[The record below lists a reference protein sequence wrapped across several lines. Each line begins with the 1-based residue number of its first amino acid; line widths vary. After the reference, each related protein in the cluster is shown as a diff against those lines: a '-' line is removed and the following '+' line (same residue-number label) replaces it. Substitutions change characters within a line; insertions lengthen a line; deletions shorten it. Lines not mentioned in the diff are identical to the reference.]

1 MTLPGLLF
9 SGRKATFVAV
19 VVLSV
24 LSALLSV
31 AVLAFISQR
40 LLAGGAELGMVL
52 MQFALLLLALLA
64 TATGAQVTLH
74 RLGHRMVY
82 GLRRD
87 LVRRVLATDIEQLEK
102 VGGPPLLA
110 ALSTDTRNL
119 TIAFVHLPELVY
131 GAALSVA
138 ALSWLAWLSPALFAV
153 TVVWLVATAGMG
165 IWLVGRINFHV
176 GKVREGDDHLYQ
188 DYQAMIDGRKE
199 LALNRARAA
208 RFYQEEFDDHAR
220 AYRDHVTRADI
231 FNGVAGNMAN
241 VLMLAL
247 IGVLF
252 YLASGLGWASAN
264 TASVFALTILLLRTP
279 LIGAVAALPTLLAAR
294 VSLKKLA
301 GLQLAEGNTD
311 FAPKGESLAGFK
323 QLSLKGACYRY
334 PDQDGV
340 AGFEVGPLDLTV
352 KRGELIFVQGGNG
365 SGKSTFARLLTGLY
379 RPLQGTCGYPRIPP
393 VFAGK
398 MGDNMVHSSRYKHEY
413 ERFARHEAPRIA
425 VIGAGQSAAEIYLDL
440 MNQYPHGNM
449 DLISRSRALHPSDDS
464 AFVNEIFDPAFT
476 DTIYGRPEAER
487 RDFLQRFSQTNY
499 AVVDMA
505 EIEQIYERLY
515 LQKITG
521 KVQHRYLSNRDIV
534 AVVNDGKTVQMT
546 LRDKDTGVEQVE
558 EYDGVVLATGYNRDG
573 HERLLAPMADWL
585 SPQGIERCYRLPMA
599 EGCHANVFLQGCCE
613 ETPWAQRY
621 PVVGAGG
628 TFPGSG
634 GCPAAT

>member
-301 GLQLAEGNTD
+301 GLQLAEVNTD

-379 RPLQGTCGYPRIPP
+379 RPLQGALSVDGQPITEDNRVAYRQLFSSVFTDFYLFNRLLQGDGTEVRVDEVDDWLKTLGMQHKVRQADGRLSDIRFSQGQRKRLALLMAVMEQRDCLLLDEWAADQDPQFRQFFYHALLPRLQAQGKTIIAITHDDHY
-393 VFAGK
+393 FDRADRLLKMDAGQLIEL
-398 MGDNMVHSSRYKHEY
+398 D
-413 ERFARHEAPRIA
+413 
-425 VIGAGQSAAEIYLDL
+425 GQSAR
-440 MNQYPHGNM
+440 H
-449 DLISRSRALHPSDDS
+449 SVHAL
-464 AFVNEIFDPAFT
+464 
-476 DTIYGRPEAER
+476 REA
-487 RDFLQRFSQTNY
+487 
-499 AVVDMA
+499 
-505 EIEQIYERLY
+505 
-515 LQKITG
+515 
-521 KVQHRYLSNRDIV
+521 
-534 AVVNDGKTVQMT
+534 
-546 LRDKDTGVEQVE
+546 
-558 EYDGVVLATGYNRDG
+558 
-573 HERLLAPMADWL
+573 
-585 SPQGIERCYRLPMA
+585 
-599 EGCHANVFLQGCCE
+599 
-613 ETPWAQRY
+613 
-621 PVVGAGG
+621 GA
-628 TFPGSG
+628 
-634 GCPAAT
+634 

>member
-52 MQFALLLLALLA
+52 VQFALLLLALLA

-220 AYRDHVTRADI
+220 AYCDHVTRADI

-379 RPLQGTCGYPRIPP
+379 RPLQGALSVDGQPITEDNRVAYRQLFSSVFTDFYLFNRLLQGDGAEVRVDEVDDWLKTLGMQHKVRQADGRLSDIRFSQGQRKRLALLMAVMEQRDCLLLDEWAADQDPQFRQFFYHALLPRLQAQGKTIIAITHDDHY
-393 VFAGK
+393 FDRADRLLKMDAGQLIEL
-398 MGDNMVHSSRYKHEY
+398 D
-413 ERFARHEAPRIA
+413 
-425 VIGAGQSAAEIYLDL
+425 GQSAR
-440 MNQYPHGNM
+440 H
-449 DLISRSRALHPSDDS
+449 SVHAL
-464 AFVNEIFDPAFT
+464 
-476 DTIYGRPEAER
+476 REA
-487 RDFLQRFSQTNY
+487 
-499 AVVDMA
+499 
-505 EIEQIYERLY
+505 
-515 LQKITG
+515 
-521 KVQHRYLSNRDIV
+521 
-534 AVVNDGKTVQMT
+534 
-546 LRDKDTGVEQVE
+546 
-558 EYDGVVLATGYNRDG
+558 
-573 HERLLAPMADWL
+573 
-585 SPQGIERCYRLPMA
+585 
-599 EGCHANVFLQGCCE
+599 
-613 ETPWAQRY
+613 
-621 PVVGAGG
+621 GA
-628 TFPGSG
+628 
-634 GCPAAT
+634 

>member
-153 TVVWLVATAGMG
+153 TVVWLVATAGIG

-220 AYRDHVTRADI
+220 AYCDHVTRADI

-252 YLASGLGWASAN
+252 YLSSGLGWASAN

-311 FAPKGESLAGFK
+311 FALKGESLAGFK

-379 RPLQGTCGYPRIPP
+379 RPLQGALSVDGQPITEDNRVAYRQLFSSVFTDFYLFNRLLQGDGAEVRVDEVDDWLKTLGMQHKVRQADGRLSDIRFSQGQRKRLALLMAVMEQRDCLLLDEWAADQDPQFRQFFYHALLPRLQAQGKTIIAITHDDHY
-393 VFAGK
+393 FDRADRLLKMDAGQLIEL
-398 MGDNMVHSSRYKHEY
+398 D
-413 ERFARHEAPRIA
+413 
-425 VIGAGQSAAEIYLDL
+425 GQSAR
-440 MNQYPHGNM
+440 H
-449 DLISRSRALHPSDDS
+449 SVHAL
-464 AFVNEIFDPAFT
+464 
-476 DTIYGRPEAER
+476 REA
-487 RDFLQRFSQTNY
+487 
-499 AVVDMA
+499 
-505 EIEQIYERLY
+505 
-515 LQKITG
+515 
-521 KVQHRYLSNRDIV
+521 
-534 AVVNDGKTVQMT
+534 
-546 LRDKDTGVEQVE
+546 
-558 EYDGVVLATGYNRDG
+558 
-573 HERLLAPMADWL
+573 
-585 SPQGIERCYRLPMA
+585 
-599 EGCHANVFLQGCCE
+599 
-613 ETPWAQRY
+613 
-621 PVVGAGG
+621 GA
-628 TFPGSG
+628 
-634 GCPAAT
+634 

>member
-24 LSALLSV
+24 FSALLSV

-311 FAPKGESLAGFK
+311 FALKGESLAGFK

-379 RPLQGTCGYPRIPP
+379 RPLQGALSVDGQPITEDNRVAYRQLFSSVFTDFYLFNRLLQGDGAEVRVDEVDDWLKTLGMQHKVRQADGRLSDIRFSQGQRKRLALLMAVMEQRDCLLLDEWAADQDPQFRQFFYHALLPRLQAQGKTIIAITHDDHY
-393 VFAGK
+393 FDRADRLLKMDAGQLIEL
-398 MGDNMVHSSRYKHEY
+398 D
-413 ERFARHEAPRIA
+413 
-425 VIGAGQSAAEIYLDL
+425 GQSAR
-440 MNQYPHGNM
+440 H
-449 DLISRSRALHPSDDS
+449 SVHAL
-464 AFVNEIFDPAFT
+464 
-476 DTIYGRPEAER
+476 REA
-487 RDFLQRFSQTNY
+487 
-499 AVVDMA
+499 
-505 EIEQIYERLY
+505 
-515 LQKITG
+515 
-521 KVQHRYLSNRDIV
+521 
-534 AVVNDGKTVQMT
+534 
-546 LRDKDTGVEQVE
+546 
-558 EYDGVVLATGYNRDG
+558 
-573 HERLLAPMADWL
+573 
-585 SPQGIERCYRLPMA
+585 
-599 EGCHANVFLQGCCE
+599 
-613 ETPWAQRY
+613 
-621 PVVGAGG
+621 GA
-628 TFPGSG
+628 
-634 GCPAAT
+634 

>member
-24 LSALLSV
+24 FSALLSV

-252 YLASGLGWASAN
+252 YLSSGLGWASAN
-264 TASVFALTILLLRTP
+264 TTSVFALTILLLRTP

-379 RPLQGTCGYPRIPP
+379 RPLQGTLSVDGQPISEDNRVAYRQLFSSVFTDFYLFNRLLQGDGAEVRVDEVDDWLKTLGMQHKVRQADGRLSDIRFSQGQRKRLALLMAVMEQRDCLLLDEWAADQDPQFRQFFYHALLPRLQAQGKTIIAITHDDHY
-393 VFAGK
+393 FDRADRLLKMDAGQLIEL
-398 MGDNMVHSSRYKHEY
+398 D
-413 ERFARHEAPRIA
+413 
-425 VIGAGQSAAEIYLDL
+425 GQSAR
-440 MNQYPHGNM
+440 H
-449 DLISRSRALHPSDDS
+449 SVHAL
-464 AFVNEIFDPAFT
+464 
-476 DTIYGRPEAER
+476 REA
-487 RDFLQRFSQTNY
+487 
-499 AVVDMA
+499 
-505 EIEQIYERLY
+505 
-515 LQKITG
+515 
-521 KVQHRYLSNRDIV
+521 
-534 AVVNDGKTVQMT
+534 
-546 LRDKDTGVEQVE
+546 
-558 EYDGVVLATGYNRDG
+558 
-573 HERLLAPMADWL
+573 
-585 SPQGIERCYRLPMA
+585 
-599 EGCHANVFLQGCCE
+599 
-613 ETPWAQRY
+613 
-621 PVVGAGG
+621 GA
-628 TFPGSG
+628 
-634 GCPAAT
+634 

>member
-153 TVVWLVATAGMG
+153 TVVWLVATAGIG

-220 AYRDHVTRADI
+220 AYCDHVTRADI

-379 RPLQGTCGYPRIPP
+379 RPLQGTLSVDGQPITEDNRVAYRQLFSSVFTDFYLFNRLLQGDGAEVRVDEVDDWLKTLGMQHKVRQADGRLSDIRFSQGQRKRLALLMAVMEQRDCLLLDEWAADQDPQFRQFFYHALLPRLQAQGKTIIAITHDDHY
-393 VFAGK
+393 FDRADRLLKMDAGQLIEL
-398 MGDNMVHSSRYKHEY
+398 D
-413 ERFARHEAPRIA
+413 
-425 VIGAGQSAAEIYLDL
+425 GQSAR
-440 MNQYPHGNM
+440 H
-449 DLISRSRALHPSDDS
+449 SVHAL
-464 AFVNEIFDPAFT
+464 
-476 DTIYGRPEAER
+476 REA
-487 RDFLQRFSQTNY
+487 
-499 AVVDMA
+499 
-505 EIEQIYERLY
+505 
-515 LQKITG
+515 
-521 KVQHRYLSNRDIV
+521 
-534 AVVNDGKTVQMT
+534 
-546 LRDKDTGVEQVE
+546 
-558 EYDGVVLATGYNRDG
+558 
-573 HERLLAPMADWL
+573 
-585 SPQGIERCYRLPMA
+585 
-599 EGCHANVFLQGCCE
+599 
-613 ETPWAQRY
+613 
-621 PVVGAGG
+621 GA
-628 TFPGSG
+628 
-634 GCPAAT
+634 

>member
-52 MQFALLLLALLA
+52 VQFALLLLALLA

-220 AYRDHVTRADI
+220 AYCDHVTRADI

-252 YLASGLGWASAN
+252 YLSSGLGWASAN

-379 RPLQGTCGYPRIPP
+379 RPLQGTLSVDGQPITEDNRVAYRQLFSSVFTDFYLFNRLLQGDGAEVRVDEVDDWLKTLGMQHKVRQADGRLSDIRFSQGQRKRLALLMAVMEQRDCLLLDEWAADQDPQFRQFFYHALLPRLQAQGKTIIAITHDDHY
-393 VFAGK
+393 FDRADRLLKMDAGQLIEL
-398 MGDNMVHSSRYKHEY
+398 D
-413 ERFARHEAPRIA
+413 
-425 VIGAGQSAAEIYLDL
+425 GQSAR
-440 MNQYPHGNM
+440 H
-449 DLISRSRALHPSDDS
+449 SVHAL
-464 AFVNEIFDPAFT
+464 
-476 DTIYGRPEAER
+476 REA
-487 RDFLQRFSQTNY
+487 
-499 AVVDMA
+499 
-505 EIEQIYERLY
+505 
-515 LQKITG
+515 
-521 KVQHRYLSNRDIV
+521 
-534 AVVNDGKTVQMT
+534 
-546 LRDKDTGVEQVE
+546 
-558 EYDGVVLATGYNRDG
+558 
-573 HERLLAPMADWL
+573 
-585 SPQGIERCYRLPMA
+585 
-599 EGCHANVFLQGCCE
+599 
-613 ETPWAQRY
+613 
-621 PVVGAGG
+621 GA
-628 TFPGSG
+628 
-634 GCPAAT
+634 

>member
-52 MQFALLLLALLA
+52 VQFALLLLALLA

-252 YLASGLGWASAN
+252 YLSSGLGWASAN

-334 PDQDGV
+334 PNQDGV

-379 RPLQGTCGYPRIPP
+379 RPLQGTLSVDGQPITEDNRVAYRQLFSSVFTDFYLFNRLLQGDGAEVRVDEVDDWLKTLGMQHKVRQADGRLSDIRFSQGQRKRLALLMAVMEQRDCLLLDEWAADQDPQFRQFFYHALLPRLQAQGKTIIAITHDDHY
-393 VFAGK
+393 FDRADRLLKMDAGQLIEL
-398 MGDNMVHSSRYKHEY
+398 D
-413 ERFARHEAPRIA
+413 
-425 VIGAGQSAAEIYLDL
+425 GQSAR
-440 MNQYPHGNM
+440 H
-449 DLISRSRALHPSDDS
+449 SVHAL
-464 AFVNEIFDPAFT
+464 
-476 DTIYGRPEAER
+476 REA
-487 RDFLQRFSQTNY
+487 
-499 AVVDMA
+499 
-505 EIEQIYERLY
+505 
-515 LQKITG
+515 
-521 KVQHRYLSNRDIV
+521 
-534 AVVNDGKTVQMT
+534 
-546 LRDKDTGVEQVE
+546 
-558 EYDGVVLATGYNRDG
+558 
-573 HERLLAPMADWL
+573 
-585 SPQGIERCYRLPMA
+585 
-599 EGCHANVFLQGCCE
+599 
-613 ETPWAQRY
+613 
-621 PVVGAGG
+621 GA
-628 TFPGSG
+628 
-634 GCPAAT
+634 

>member
-1 MTLPGLLF
+1 MTLPDLLF

-52 MQFALLLLALLA
+52 MQFTLLLLALLA

-252 YLASGLGWASAN
+252 YLSSGLGWASAN

-379 RPLQGTCGYPRIPP
+379 RPLQGALSVDGQPITEDNRVAYRQLFSSVFTDFYLFNRLLQGDGAEVRVDEVDDWLKTLGMQHKVRQADGRLSDIRFSQGQRKRLALLMAVMEQRDCLLLDEWAADQDPQFRQFFYHALLPRLQAQGKTIIAITHDDHY
-393 VFAGK
+393 FDRADRLLKMDAGQLIEL
-398 MGDNMVHSSRYKHEY
+398 D
-413 ERFARHEAPRIA
+413 
-425 VIGAGQSAAEIYLDL
+425 GQSAR
-440 MNQYPHGNM
+440 H
-449 DLISRSRALHPSDDS
+449 SVHAL
-464 AFVNEIFDPAFT
+464 
-476 DTIYGRPEAER
+476 REA
-487 RDFLQRFSQTNY
+487 
-499 AVVDMA
+499 
-505 EIEQIYERLY
+505 
-515 LQKITG
+515 
-521 KVQHRYLSNRDIV
+521 
-534 AVVNDGKTVQMT
+534 
-546 LRDKDTGVEQVE
+546 
-558 EYDGVVLATGYNRDG
+558 
-573 HERLLAPMADWL
+573 
-585 SPQGIERCYRLPMA
+585 
-599 EGCHANVFLQGCCE
+599 
-613 ETPWAQRY
+613 
-621 PVVGAGG
+621 GA
-628 TFPGSG
+628 
-634 GCPAAT
+634 

>member
-153 TVVWLVATAGMG
+153 TVVWLVATAGIG

-379 RPLQGTCGYPRIPP
+379 RPLQGTLSVDGQPITEDNRVAYRQLFSSVFTDFYLFNRLLQGDGAEVRVDEVDDWLKTLGMQHKVRQADGRLSDIRFSQGQRKRLALLMAVMEQRDCLLLDEWAADQDPQFRQFFYHALLPRLQAQGKTIIAITHDDHY
-393 VFAGK
+393 FDRADRLLKMDAGQLIEL
-398 MGDNMVHSSRYKHEY
+398 D
-413 ERFARHEAPRIA
+413 
-425 VIGAGQSAAEIYLDL
+425 GQSAR
-440 MNQYPHGNM
+440 H
-449 DLISRSRALHPSDDS
+449 SVHAL
-464 AFVNEIFDPAFT
+464 
-476 DTIYGRPEAER
+476 REA
-487 RDFLQRFSQTNY
+487 
-499 AVVDMA
+499 
-505 EIEQIYERLY
+505 
-515 LQKITG
+515 
-521 KVQHRYLSNRDIV
+521 
-534 AVVNDGKTVQMT
+534 
-546 LRDKDTGVEQVE
+546 
-558 EYDGVVLATGYNRDG
+558 
-573 HERLLAPMADWL
+573 
-585 SPQGIERCYRLPMA
+585 
-599 EGCHANVFLQGCCE
+599 
-613 ETPWAQRY
+613 
-621 PVVGAGG
+621 GA
-628 TFPGSG
+628 
-634 GCPAAT
+634 

>member
-52 MQFALLLLALLA
+52 VQFALLLLALLA

-379 RPLQGTCGYPRIPP
+379 RPLQGALSVDGQPITEDNRVAYRQLFSSVFTDFYLFNRLLQGDGAEVRVDEVDDWLKTLGMQHKVRQADGRLSDIRFSQGQRKRLALLMAVMEQRDCLLLDEWAADQDPQFRQFFYHALLPRLQAQGKTIIAITHDDHY
-393 VFAGK
+393 FDRADRLLKMDAGQLIEL
-398 MGDNMVHSSRYKHEY
+398 D
-413 ERFARHEAPRIA
+413 
-425 VIGAGQSAAEIYLDL
+425 GQSAR
-440 MNQYPHGNM
+440 H
-449 DLISRSRALHPSDDS
+449 SVHAL
-464 AFVNEIFDPAFT
+464 
-476 DTIYGRPEAER
+476 REA
-487 RDFLQRFSQTNY
+487 
-499 AVVDMA
+499 
-505 EIEQIYERLY
+505 
-515 LQKITG
+515 
-521 KVQHRYLSNRDIV
+521 
-534 AVVNDGKTVQMT
+534 
-546 LRDKDTGVEQVE
+546 
-558 EYDGVVLATGYNRDG
+558 
-573 HERLLAPMADWL
+573 
-585 SPQGIERCYRLPMA
+585 
-599 EGCHANVFLQGCCE
+599 
-613 ETPWAQRY
+613 
-621 PVVGAGG
+621 GA
-628 TFPGSG
+628 
-634 GCPAAT
+634 

>member
-252 YLASGLGWASAN
+252 YLSSGLGWASAN

-311 FAPKGESLAGFK
+311 FTPKGESLAGFK

-379 RPLQGTCGYPRIPP
+379 RPLQGALSVDGQPITEDNRVAYRQLFSSVFTDFYLFNRLLQGDGAEVRVDEVDDWLKTLGMQHKVRQADGRLSDIRFSQGQRKRLALLMAVMEQRDCLLLDEWAADQDPQFRQFFYHALLPRLQAQGKTIIAITHDDHY
-393 VFAGK
+393 FDRADRLLKMDAGQLIEL
-398 MGDNMVHSSRYKHEY
+398 D
-413 ERFARHEAPRIA
+413 
-425 VIGAGQSAAEIYLDL
+425 GQSAR
-440 MNQYPHGNM
+440 H
-449 DLISRSRALHPSDDS
+449 SVHAL
-464 AFVNEIFDPAFT
+464 
-476 DTIYGRPEAER
+476 REA
-487 RDFLQRFSQTNY
+487 
-499 AVVDMA
+499 
-505 EIEQIYERLY
+505 
-515 LQKITG
+515 
-521 KVQHRYLSNRDIV
+521 
-534 AVVNDGKTVQMT
+534 
-546 LRDKDTGVEQVE
+546 
-558 EYDGVVLATGYNRDG
+558 
-573 HERLLAPMADWL
+573 
-585 SPQGIERCYRLPMA
+585 
-599 EGCHANVFLQGCCE
+599 
-613 ETPWAQRY
+613 
-621 PVVGAGG
+621 GA
-628 TFPGSG
+628 
-634 GCPAAT
+634 

>member
-220 AYRDHVTRADI
+220 AYCDHVTRADI

-252 YLASGLGWASAN
+252 YLSSGLGWASAN

-311 FAPKGESLAGFK
+311 FALKGESLAGFK

-379 RPLQGTCGYPRIPP
+379 RPLQGALSVDGQPITEDNRVAYRQLFSSVFTDFYLFNRLLQGDGAEVRVDEVDDWLKTLGMQHKVRQADGRLSDIRFSQGQRKRLALLMAVMEQRDCLLLDEWAADQDPQFRQFFYHALLPRLQAQGKTIIAITHDDHY
-393 VFAGK
+393 FDRADRLLKMDAGQLIEL
-398 MGDNMVHSSRYKHEY
+398 D
-413 ERFARHEAPRIA
+413 
-425 VIGAGQSAAEIYLDL
+425 GQSAR
-440 MNQYPHGNM
+440 H
-449 DLISRSRALHPSDDS
+449 SVHAL
-464 AFVNEIFDPAFT
+464 
-476 DTIYGRPEAER
+476 REA
-487 RDFLQRFSQTNY
+487 
-499 AVVDMA
+499 
-505 EIEQIYERLY
+505 
-515 LQKITG
+515 
-521 KVQHRYLSNRDIV
+521 
-534 AVVNDGKTVQMT
+534 
-546 LRDKDTGVEQVE
+546 
-558 EYDGVVLATGYNRDG
+558 
-573 HERLLAPMADWL
+573 
-585 SPQGIERCYRLPMA
+585 
-599 EGCHANVFLQGCCE
+599 
-613 ETPWAQRY
+613 
-621 PVVGAGG
+621 GA
-628 TFPGSG
+628 
-634 GCPAAT
+634 

>member
-52 MQFALLLLALLA
+52 VQFALLLLALLA

-311 FAPKGESLAGFK
+311 FALKGESLAGFK

-379 RPLQGTCGYPRIPP
+379 RPLQGALSVDGQPITE
-393 VFAGK
+393 
-398 MGDNMVHSSRYKHEY
+398 DNRVAYRQLFSS
-413 ERFARHEAPRIA
+413 
-425 VIGAGQSAAEIYLDL
+425 V
-440 MNQYPHGNM
+440 
-449 DLISRSRALHPSDDS
+449 
-464 AFVNEIFDPAFT
+464 FT
-476 DTIYGRPEAER
+476 DFYLFNRLLQGDGAEVRVDEVDDWLKTLGMQHKVRQADGRLS
-487 RDFLQRFSQTNY
+487 DIRFSQGQRKRLALLM
-499 AVVDMA
+499 AVM
-505 EIEQIYERLY
+505 EQRDCLLLDEWAADQDPQFRQFFYHALLPRL
-515 LQKITG
+515 QA
-521 KVQHRYLSNRDIV
+521 Q
-534 AVVNDGKTVQMT
+534 GKTIIAITHDDHYFDRADRLLKMDAGQPG
-546 LRDKDTGVEQVE
+546 LDSADADRRAKNAEQVS
-558 EYDGVVLATGYNRDG
+558 VMS
-573 HERLLAPMADWL
+573 PM
-585 SPQGIERCYRLPMA
+585 SSRHHY
-599 EGCHANVFLQGCCE
+599 
-613 ETPWAQRY
+613 
-621 PVVGAGG
+621 
-628 TFPGSG
+628 
-634 GCPAAT
+634 

>member
-301 GLQLAEGNTD
+301 GLQLAEGNID

-379 RPLQGTCGYPRIPP
+379 RPLQGTLSVDGQPITEDNRGAYRQLFSSVFTDFYLFNRLLQGDGAEVRVDEVDDWLKTLGMQHKVRQADGRLSDIRFSQGQRKRLALLMAVMEQRDCLLLDEWAADQDPQFRQFFYHALLPRLQAQGKTIIAITHDDHY
-393 VFAGK
+393 FDRADRLLKMDAGQLIEL
-398 MGDNMVHSSRYKHEY
+398 D
-413 ERFARHEAPRIA
+413 
-425 VIGAGQSAAEIYLDL
+425 GQSAR
-440 MNQYPHGNM
+440 H
-449 DLISRSRALHPSDDS
+449 SVHAL
-464 AFVNEIFDPAFT
+464 
-476 DTIYGRPEAER
+476 REA
-487 RDFLQRFSQTNY
+487 
-499 AVVDMA
+499 
-505 EIEQIYERLY
+505 
-515 LQKITG
+515 
-521 KVQHRYLSNRDIV
+521 
-534 AVVNDGKTVQMT
+534 
-546 LRDKDTGVEQVE
+546 GV
-558 EYDGVVLATGYNRDG
+558 
-573 HERLLAPMADWL
+573 
-585 SPQGIERCYRLPMA
+585 
-599 EGCHANVFLQGCCE
+599 
-613 ETPWAQRY
+613 
-621 PVVGAGG
+621 
-628 TFPGSG
+628 
-634 GCPAAT
+634 

>member
-153 TVVWLVATAGMG
+153 TVVWLVATAGIG

-252 YLASGLGWASAN
+252 YLSSGLGWASAN

-311 FAPKGESLAGFK
+311 FALKGESLAGFK

-379 RPLQGTCGYPRIPP
+379 RPLQGALSVDGQPITEDNRVAYRQLFSSVFTDFYLFNRLLQGDGAEVRVDEVDDWLKTLGMQHKVRQADGRLSDIRFSQGQRKRLALLMAVMEQRDCLLLDEWAADQDPQFRQFFYHALLPRLQAQGKTIIAITHDDHY
-393 VFAGK
+393 FDRADRLLKMDAGQLIEL
-398 MGDNMVHSSRYKHEY
+398 D
-413 ERFARHEAPRIA
+413 
-425 VIGAGQSAAEIYLDL
+425 GQSAR
-440 MNQYPHGNM
+440 H
-449 DLISRSRALHPSDDS
+449 SVHAL
-464 AFVNEIFDPAFT
+464 
-476 DTIYGRPEAER
+476 REA
-487 RDFLQRFSQTNY
+487 
-499 AVVDMA
+499 
-505 EIEQIYERLY
+505 
-515 LQKITG
+515 
-521 KVQHRYLSNRDIV
+521 
-534 AVVNDGKTVQMT
+534 
-546 LRDKDTGVEQVE
+546 
-558 EYDGVVLATGYNRDG
+558 
-573 HERLLAPMADWL
+573 
-585 SPQGIERCYRLPMA
+585 
-599 EGCHANVFLQGCCE
+599 
-613 ETPWAQRY
+613 
-621 PVVGAGG
+621 GA
-628 TFPGSG
+628 
-634 GCPAAT
+634 

>member
-52 MQFALLLLALLA
+52 VQFALLLLALLA
-64 TATGAQVTLH
+64 TATGGQVTLH

-220 AYRDHVTRADI
+220 AYCDHVTRADI

-311 FAPKGESLAGFK
+311 FALKGESLAGFK

-379 RPLQGTCGYPRIPP
+379 RPLQGALSVDGQPITEDNRVAYRQLFSSVFTDFYLFNRLLQGDGAEVRVDEVDDWLKTLGMQHKVRQADGRLSDIRFSQGQRKRLALLMAVMEQRDCLLLDEWAADQDPQFRQFFYHALLPRLQAQGKTIIAITHDDHY
-393 VFAGK
+393 FDRADRLLKMDAGQLIEL
-398 MGDNMVHSSRYKHEY
+398 D
-413 ERFARHEAPRIA
+413 
-425 VIGAGQSAAEIYLDL
+425 GQSAR
-440 MNQYPHGNM
+440 H
-449 DLISRSRALHPSDDS
+449 SVHAL
-464 AFVNEIFDPAFT
+464 
-476 DTIYGRPEAER
+476 REA
-487 RDFLQRFSQTNY
+487 
-499 AVVDMA
+499 
-505 EIEQIYERLY
+505 
-515 LQKITG
+515 
-521 KVQHRYLSNRDIV
+521 
-534 AVVNDGKTVQMT
+534 
-546 LRDKDTGVEQVE
+546 
-558 EYDGVVLATGYNRDG
+558 
-573 HERLLAPMADWL
+573 
-585 SPQGIERCYRLPMA
+585 
-599 EGCHANVFLQGCCE
+599 
-613 ETPWAQRY
+613 
-621 PVVGAGG
+621 GA
-628 TFPGSG
+628 
-634 GCPAAT
+634 

>member
-1 MTLPGLLF
+1 VTLPGLLF

-301 GLQLAEGNTD
+301 GLQLAEGNID

-379 RPLQGTCGYPRIPP
+379 RPLQGTLSVDGQPITEDNRVAYRQLFSSVFTDFYLFNRLLQGDGAEVRVDEVDDWLKTLGMQHKVRQADGRLSDIRFSQGQRKRLALLMAVMEQRDCLLLDEWAADQDPQFRQFFYHALLPRLQAQGKTIIAITHDDHY
-393 VFAGK
+393 FDRADRLLKMDAGQLIEL
-398 MGDNMVHSSRYKHEY
+398 D
-413 ERFARHEAPRIA
+413 
-425 VIGAGQSAAEIYLDL
+425 GQSAR
-440 MNQYPHGNM
+440 H
-449 DLISRSRALHPSDDS
+449 SVHAL
-464 AFVNEIFDPAFT
+464 
-476 DTIYGRPEAER
+476 REA
-487 RDFLQRFSQTNY
+487 
-499 AVVDMA
+499 
-505 EIEQIYERLY
+505 
-515 LQKITG
+515 
-521 KVQHRYLSNRDIV
+521 
-534 AVVNDGKTVQMT
+534 
-546 LRDKDTGVEQVE
+546 
-558 EYDGVVLATGYNRDG
+558 
-573 HERLLAPMADWL
+573 
-585 SPQGIERCYRLPMA
+585 
-599 EGCHANVFLQGCCE
+599 
-613 ETPWAQRY
+613 
-621 PVVGAGG
+621 GA
-628 TFPGSG
+628 
-634 GCPAAT
+634 

>member
-9 SGRKATFVAV
+9 SGRKGTFVAV

-40 LLAGGAELGMVL
+40 LLAGGTDLGMVL
-52 MQFALLLLALLA
+52 LQFALLLLALLA

-74 RLGHRMVY
+74 KLGHRMVY

-131 GAALSVA
+131 GGALSVA
-138 ALSWLAWLSPALFAV
+138 ALGWLAWLSPALFAV
-153 TVVWLVATAGMG
+153 TVVWLLATAGMG

-208 RFYQEEFDDHAR
+208 RFYEEEFDDHAR

-264 TASVFALTILLLRTP
+264 TASIFALTILLLRTP

-294 VSLKKLA
+294 VSLKKLG
-301 GLQLAEGNTD
+301 GLQLAEGGTD
-311 FAPKGESLAGFK
+311 FAPKGEPMAGFQ
-323 QLSLKGACYRY
+323 QLSLTGACYRY

-379 RPLQGTCGYPRIPP
+379 RPLQGGLSVDGQPITE
-393 VFAGK
+393 
-398 MGDNMVHSSRYKHEY
+398 DNRVAYRQLFSS
-413 ERFARHEAPRIA
+413 
-425 VIGAGQSAAEIYLDL
+425 V
-440 MNQYPHGNM
+440 
-449 DLISRSRALHPSDDS
+449 
-464 AFVNEIFDPAFT
+464 FT
-476 DTIYGRPEAER
+476 DFYLFSRLLQGDGAEVRADEVDDWLATLGMQHKVRQADGRLS
-487 RDFLQRFSQTNY
+487 DIRFSQGQRKRLALLM
-499 AVVDMA
+499 AVM
-505 EIEQIYERLY
+505 EQRDCLLLDEWAADQDPQFRQFFYHELLPRL
-515 LQKITG
+515 QA
-521 KVQHRYLSNRDIV
+521 Q
-534 AVVNDGKTVQMT
+534 GKTIIAIT
-546 LRDKDTGVEQVE
+546 HDDHYFDRAD
-558 EYDGVVLATGYNRDG
+558 
-573 HERLLAPMADWL
+573 RLLKMDAGQLTELDDQSARH
-585 SPQGIERCYRLPMA
+585 SV
-599 EGCHANVFLQGCCE
+599 HALRE
-613 ETPWAQRY
+613 A
-621 PVVGAGG
+621 GA
-628 TFPGSG
+628 
-634 GCPAAT
+634 

>member
-379 RPLQGTCGYPRIPP
+379 RPLQGTLSVDGQPITEDNRVAYRQLFSSVFTDFYLFNRLLQGDGAEVRVDEVDDWLKTLGMQHKVRQADGRLSDIRFSQGQRKRLALLMAVMEQRDCLLLDEWAADQDPQFRQFFYHALLPRLQAQGKTIIAITHDDHY
-393 VFAGK
+393 FDRADRLLKMDAGQLIEL
-398 MGDNMVHSSRYKHEY
+398 D
-413 ERFARHEAPRIA
+413 
-425 VIGAGQSAAEIYLDL
+425 GQSAR
-440 MNQYPHGNM
+440 H
-449 DLISRSRALHPSDDS
+449 SVHAL
-464 AFVNEIFDPAFT
+464 
-476 DTIYGRPEAER
+476 REA
-487 RDFLQRFSQTNY
+487 
-499 AVVDMA
+499 
-505 EIEQIYERLY
+505 
-515 LQKITG
+515 
-521 KVQHRYLSNRDIV
+521 
-534 AVVNDGKTVQMT
+534 
-546 LRDKDTGVEQVE
+546 
-558 EYDGVVLATGYNRDG
+558 
-573 HERLLAPMADWL
+573 
-585 SPQGIERCYRLPMA
+585 
-599 EGCHANVFLQGCCE
+599 
-613 ETPWAQRY
+613 
-621 PVVGAGG
+621 GA
-628 TFPGSG
+628 
-634 GCPAAT
+634 

>member
-311 FAPKGESLAGFK
+311 FALKGESLAGFK

-379 RPLQGTCGYPRIPP
+379 RPLQGTLSVDGQPITEDNRGAYRQLFSSVFTDFYLFNRLLQGDGAEVRVDEVDDWLKTLGMQHKVRQADGRLSDIRFSQGQRKRLALLMAVMEQRDCLLLDEWAADQDPQFRQFFYHALLPRLQAQGKTIIAITHDDHY
-393 VFAGK
+393 FDRADRLLKMDAGQLIEL
-398 MGDNMVHSSRYKHEY
+398 D
-413 ERFARHEAPRIA
+413 
-425 VIGAGQSAAEIYLDL
+425 GQSAR
-440 MNQYPHGNM
+440 H
-449 DLISRSRALHPSDDS
+449 SVHAL
-464 AFVNEIFDPAFT
+464 
-476 DTIYGRPEAER
+476 REA
-487 RDFLQRFSQTNY
+487 
-499 AVVDMA
+499 
-505 EIEQIYERLY
+505 
-515 LQKITG
+515 
-521 KVQHRYLSNRDIV
+521 
-534 AVVNDGKTVQMT
+534 
-546 LRDKDTGVEQVE
+546 GV
-558 EYDGVVLATGYNRDG
+558 
-573 HERLLAPMADWL
+573 
-585 SPQGIERCYRLPMA
+585 
-599 EGCHANVFLQGCCE
+599 
-613 ETPWAQRY
+613 
-621 PVVGAGG
+621 
-628 TFPGSG
+628 
-634 GCPAAT
+634 

>member
-24 LSALLSV
+24 FSALLSV

-379 RPLQGTCGYPRIPP
+379 RPLQGALSVDGQPITEDNRVAYRQLFSSVFTDFYLFNRLLQGDGAEVRVDEVDDWLKTLGMQHKVRQADGRLSDIRFSQGQRKRLALLMAVMEQRDCLLLDEWAADQDPQFRQFFYHALLPRLQ
-393 VFAGK
+393 AQGK
-398 MGDNMVHSSRYKHEY
+398 TI
-413 ERFARHEAPRIA
+413 IA
-425 VIGAGQSAAEIYLDL
+425 ITHDDHYFDRADRLLKMDGGQLIELDGQSAR
-440 MNQYPHGNM
+440 H
-449 DLISRSRALHPSDDS
+449 SVHAL
-464 AFVNEIFDPAFT
+464 
-476 DTIYGRPEAER
+476 REA
-487 RDFLQRFSQTNY
+487 
-499 AVVDMA
+499 
-505 EIEQIYERLY
+505 
-515 LQKITG
+515 
-521 KVQHRYLSNRDIV
+521 
-534 AVVNDGKTVQMT
+534 
-546 LRDKDTGVEQVE
+546 
-558 EYDGVVLATGYNRDG
+558 
-573 HERLLAPMADWL
+573 
-585 SPQGIERCYRLPMA
+585 
-599 EGCHANVFLQGCCE
+599 
-613 ETPWAQRY
+613 
-621 PVVGAGG
+621 GA
-628 TFPGSG
+628 
-634 GCPAAT
+634 

>member
-52 MQFALLLLALLA
+52 MQFSLLLLALLA

-252 YLASGLGWASAN
+252 YLSSGLGWASAN

-379 RPLQGTCGYPRIPP
+379 RPLQGALSVDGQPITEDNRVAYRQLFSSVFTDFYLFNRLLQGDGAEVRVDEVDDWLKTLGMQHKVRQADGRLSDIRFSQGQRKRLALLMAVMEQRDCLLLDEWAADQDPQFRQFFYHALLPRLQAQGKTIIAITHDDHY
-393 VFAGK
+393 FDRADRLLKMDAGQLIEL
-398 MGDNMVHSSRYKHEY
+398 D
-413 ERFARHEAPRIA
+413 
-425 VIGAGQSAAEIYLDL
+425 GQSAR
-440 MNQYPHGNM
+440 H
-449 DLISRSRALHPSDDS
+449 SVHAL
-464 AFVNEIFDPAFT
+464 
-476 DTIYGRPEAER
+476 REA
-487 RDFLQRFSQTNY
+487 
-499 AVVDMA
+499 
-505 EIEQIYERLY
+505 
-515 LQKITG
+515 
-521 KVQHRYLSNRDIV
+521 
-534 AVVNDGKTVQMT
+534 
-546 LRDKDTGVEQVE
+546 
-558 EYDGVVLATGYNRDG
+558 
-573 HERLLAPMADWL
+573 
-585 SPQGIERCYRLPMA
+585 
-599 EGCHANVFLQGCCE
+599 
-613 ETPWAQRY
+613 
-621 PVVGAGG
+621 GA
-628 TFPGSG
+628 
-634 GCPAAT
+634 

>member
-301 GLQLAEGNTD
+301 GLQLVEGNTD

-379 RPLQGTCGYPRIPP
+379 RPLQGTLSVDGQPITEDNRVAYRQLFSSVFTDFYLFNRLLQGDGAEVRVDEVDDWLKTLGMQHKVRQADGRLSDIRFSQGQRKRLALLMAVMEQRDCLLLDEWAADQDPQFRQFFYHALLPRLQAQGKTIIAITHDDHY
-393 VFAGK
+393 FDRADRLLKMDAGQLIEL
-398 MGDNMVHSSRYKHEY
+398 D
-413 ERFARHEAPRIA
+413 
-425 VIGAGQSAAEIYLDL
+425 GQSAR
-440 MNQYPHGNM
+440 H
-449 DLISRSRALHPSDDS
+449 SVHAL
-464 AFVNEIFDPAFT
+464 
-476 DTIYGRPEAER
+476 REA
-487 RDFLQRFSQTNY
+487 
-499 AVVDMA
+499 
-505 EIEQIYERLY
+505 
-515 LQKITG
+515 
-521 KVQHRYLSNRDIV
+521 
-534 AVVNDGKTVQMT
+534 
-546 LRDKDTGVEQVE
+546 
-558 EYDGVVLATGYNRDG
+558 
-573 HERLLAPMADWL
+573 
-585 SPQGIERCYRLPMA
+585 
-599 EGCHANVFLQGCCE
+599 
-613 ETPWAQRY
+613 
-621 PVVGAGG
+621 GA
-628 TFPGSG
+628 
-634 GCPAAT
+634 

>member
-1 MTLPGLLF
+1 MSLPGLLF
-9 SGRKATFVAV
+9 SGRKGTFVAV

-40 LLAGGAELGMVL
+40 LLAGGTELGMVL

-74 RLGHRMVY
+74 KLGHRMVY

-131 GAALSVA
+131 GGALSVA
-138 ALSWLAWLSPALFAV
+138 ALSWLAWLSPGLFTV
-153 TVVWLVATAGMG
+153 TAVWLLATAGMG
-165 IWLVGRINFHV
+165 VWLVGRINFHV

-208 RFYQEEFDDHAR
+208 RFYEEEFDDHAR
-220 AYRDHVTRADI
+220 GYRDHVTRADI

-264 TASVFALTILLLRTP
+264 TASIFALTILLLRTP

-294 VSLKKLA
+294 VSLKKL
-301 GLQLAEGNTD
+301 GELQLAEGDTD
-311 FAPKGESLAGFK
+311 FAPKGEPMAGFQ
-323 QLSLKGACYRY
+323 QLSLTGACYRY

-352 KRGELIFVQGGNG
+352 NRGELIFVQGGNG

-379 RPLQGTCGYPRIPP
+379 RPLQGELSVDGQPITEDNRVAYRQLFSS
-393 VFAGK
+393 VFTDFYLFSRLLQ
-398 MGDNMVHSSRYKHEY
+398 GD
-413 ERFARHEAPRIA
+413 
-425 VIGAGQSAAEIYLDL
+425 GAEVRAAEVDDWLATLGMQHKVRQADGRL
-440 MNQYPHGNM
+440 
-449 DLISRSRALHPSDDS
+449 SD
-464 AFVNEIFDPAFT
+464 I
-476 DTIYGRPEAER
+476 
-487 RDFLQRFSQTNY
+487 RFSQGQRKRLALLM
-499 AVVDMA
+499 AVM
-505 EIEQIYERLY
+505 EQRDCLLLDEWAADQDPQFRQFFYHDLLPRL
-515 LQKITG
+515 QA
-521 KVQHRYLSNRDIV
+521 Q
-534 AVVNDGKTVQMT
+534 GKTIIAIT
-546 LRDKDTGVEQVE
+546 HDDHYFDRAD
-558 EYDGVVLATGYNRDG
+558 
-573 HERLLAPMADWL
+573 RLLKMDAGQLTELDDQSARH
-585 SPQGIERCYRLPMA
+585 SV
-599 EGCHANVFLQGCCE
+599 HALRE
-613 ETPWAQRY
+613 A
-621 PVVGAGG
+621 GA
-628 TFPGSG
+628 
-634 GCPAAT
+634 

>member
-9 SGRKATFVAV
+9 SGRKGTFVAV
-19 VVLSV
+19 VALSV

-40 LLAGGAELGMVL
+40 LLAEGTELGMVL

-131 GAALSVA
+131 GGALSVA
-138 ALSWLAWLSPALFAV
+138 ALSWLAWLSPGLFAV
-153 TVVWLVATAGMG
+153 TVVWLLATAGMG

-208 RFYQEEFDDHAR
+208 RFYEEEFDDHAR
-220 AYRDHVTRADI
+220 GYRDHVTRADI

-264 TASVFALTILLLRTP
+264 TASIFALTILLLRTP

-294 VSLKKLA
+294 VSLKKL
-301 GLQLAEGNTD
+301 GELQLAEGDTG
-311 FAPKGESLAGFK
+311 FAPKGEPMAGFQ
-323 QLSLKGACYRY
+323 QLSLTGACYRY

-352 KRGELIFVQGGNG
+352 NRGELIFVQGGNG

-379 RPLQGTCGYPRIPP
+379 RPLQGELSVDGQPITEDNRVAYRQLFSS
-393 VFAGK
+393 VFTDFYLFSRLLQ
-398 MGDNMVHSSRYKHEY
+398 GD
-413 ERFARHEAPRIA
+413 
-425 VIGAGQSAAEIYLDL
+425 GAEVRAAEVDDWLATLGMQHKVRQADGRL
-440 MNQYPHGNM
+440 
-449 DLISRSRALHPSDDS
+449 SD
-464 AFVNEIFDPAFT
+464 I
-476 DTIYGRPEAER
+476 
-487 RDFLQRFSQTNY
+487 RFSQGQRKRLALLM
-499 AVVDMA
+499 AVM
-505 EIEQIYERLY
+505 EQRDCLLLDEWAADQDPQFRQFFYHDLLPRL
-515 LQKITG
+515 QA
-521 KVQHRYLSNRDIV
+521 Q
-534 AVVNDGKTVQMT
+534 GKTIIAIT
-546 LRDKDTGVEQVE
+546 HDDHYFDRAD
-558 EYDGVVLATGYNRDG
+558 
-573 HERLLAPMADWL
+573 RLLKMDAGQL
-585 SPQGIERCYRLPMA
+585 A
-599 EGCHANVFLQGCCE
+599 ELDDQSARHSVHALRE
-613 ETPWAQRY
+613 A
-621 PVVGAGG
+621 GA
-628 TFPGSG
+628 
-634 GCPAAT
+634 

>member
-64 TATGAQVTLH
+64 TATGGQVTLH

-311 FAPKGESLAGFK
+311 FALKGESLAGFK

-379 RPLQGTCGYPRIPP
+379 RPLQGALSVDGQPITEDNRVAYRQLFSSVFTDFYLFNRLLQGDGAEVRVDEVDDWLKTLGMQHKVRQADGRLSDIRFSQGQRKRLALLMAVMEQRDCLLLDEWAADQDPQFRQFFYHALLPRLQAQGKTIIAITHDDHY
-393 VFAGK
+393 FDRADRLLKMDAGQLIEL
-398 MGDNMVHSSRYKHEY
+398 D
-413 ERFARHEAPRIA
+413 
-425 VIGAGQSAAEIYLDL
+425 GQSAR
-440 MNQYPHGNM
+440 H
-449 DLISRSRALHPSDDS
+449 SVHAL
-464 AFVNEIFDPAFT
+464 
-476 DTIYGRPEAER
+476 REA
-487 RDFLQRFSQTNY
+487 
-499 AVVDMA
+499 
-505 EIEQIYERLY
+505 
-515 LQKITG
+515 
-521 KVQHRYLSNRDIV
+521 
-534 AVVNDGKTVQMT
+534 
-546 LRDKDTGVEQVE
+546 
-558 EYDGVVLATGYNRDG
+558 
-573 HERLLAPMADWL
+573 
-585 SPQGIERCYRLPMA
+585 
-599 EGCHANVFLQGCCE
+599 
-613 ETPWAQRY
+613 
-621 PVVGAGG
+621 GA
-628 TFPGSG
+628 
-634 GCPAAT
+634 

>member
-102 VGGPPLLA
+102 VGGAPLLA

-379 RPLQGTCGYPRIPP
+379 RPLQGALSVDGQPITEDNRVAYRQLFSSVFTDFYLFNRLLQGDGAEVRVDEVDDWLKTLGMQHKVRQADGRLSDIRFSQGQRKRLALLMAVMEQRDCLLLDEWAADQDPQFRQFFYHALLPRLQAQGKTIIAITHDDHY
-393 VFAGK
+393 FDRADRLLKMDAGQLIEL
-398 MGDNMVHSSRYKHEY
+398 D
-413 ERFARHEAPRIA
+413 
-425 VIGAGQSAAEIYLDL
+425 GQSAR
-440 MNQYPHGNM
+440 H
-449 DLISRSRALHPSDDS
+449 SVHAL
-464 AFVNEIFDPAFT
+464 
-476 DTIYGRPEAER
+476 REA
-487 RDFLQRFSQTNY
+487 
-499 AVVDMA
+499 
-505 EIEQIYERLY
+505 
-515 LQKITG
+515 
-521 KVQHRYLSNRDIV
+521 
-534 AVVNDGKTVQMT
+534 
-546 LRDKDTGVEQVE
+546 
-558 EYDGVVLATGYNRDG
+558 
-573 HERLLAPMADWL
+573 
-585 SPQGIERCYRLPMA
+585 
-599 EGCHANVFLQGCCE
+599 
-613 ETPWAQRY
+613 
-621 PVVGAGG
+621 GA
-628 TFPGSG
+628 
-634 GCPAAT
+634 

>member
-153 TVVWLVATAGMG
+153 TVVWLVATAGIG

-220 AYRDHVTRADI
+220 AYCDHVTRADI

-252 YLASGLGWASAN
+252 YLSSGLGWASAN

-379 RPLQGTCGYPRIPP
+379 RPLQGTLSVDGQPITEDNRVAYRQLFSSVFTDFYLFNRLLQGDGAEVRVDEVDDWLKTLGMQHKVRQADGRLSDIRFSQGQRKRLALLMAVMEQRDCLLLDEWAADQDPQFRQFFYHALLPRLQAQGKTIIAITHDDHY
-393 VFAGK
+393 FDRADRLLKMDAGQLIEL
-398 MGDNMVHSSRYKHEY
+398 D
-413 ERFARHEAPRIA
+413 
-425 VIGAGQSAAEIYLDL
+425 GQSAR
-440 MNQYPHGNM
+440 H
-449 DLISRSRALHPSDDS
+449 SVHAL
-464 AFVNEIFDPAFT
+464 
-476 DTIYGRPEAER
+476 REA
-487 RDFLQRFSQTNY
+487 
-499 AVVDMA
+499 
-505 EIEQIYERLY
+505 
-515 LQKITG
+515 
-521 KVQHRYLSNRDIV
+521 
-534 AVVNDGKTVQMT
+534 
-546 LRDKDTGVEQVE
+546 
-558 EYDGVVLATGYNRDG
+558 
-573 HERLLAPMADWL
+573 
-585 SPQGIERCYRLPMA
+585 
-599 EGCHANVFLQGCCE
+599 
-613 ETPWAQRY
+613 
-621 PVVGAGG
+621 GA
-628 TFPGSG
+628 
-634 GCPAAT
+634 

>member
-252 YLASGLGWASAN
+252 YLSSGLGWASAN

-352 KRGELIFVQGGNG
+352 KRGELIFIQGGNG

-379 RPLQGTCGYPRIPP
+379 RPLQGTLSVDGQPITEDNRVAYRQLFSSVFTDFYLFNRLLQGDGAEVRVDEVDDWLKTLGMQHKVRQADGRLSDIRFSQGQRKRLALLMAVMEQRDCLLLDEWAADQDPQFRQFFYHALLPRLQAQGKTIIAITHDDHY
-393 VFAGK
+393 FDRADRLLKMDAGQLIEL
-398 MGDNMVHSSRYKHEY
+398 D
-413 ERFARHEAPRIA
+413 
-425 VIGAGQSAAEIYLDL
+425 GQSAR
-440 MNQYPHGNM
+440 H
-449 DLISRSRALHPSDDS
+449 SVHAL
-464 AFVNEIFDPAFT
+464 
-476 DTIYGRPEAER
+476 REA
-487 RDFLQRFSQTNY
+487 
-499 AVVDMA
+499 
-505 EIEQIYERLY
+505 
-515 LQKITG
+515 
-521 KVQHRYLSNRDIV
+521 
-534 AVVNDGKTVQMT
+534 
-546 LRDKDTGVEQVE
+546 
-558 EYDGVVLATGYNRDG
+558 
-573 HERLLAPMADWL
+573 
-585 SPQGIERCYRLPMA
+585 
-599 EGCHANVFLQGCCE
+599 
-613 ETPWAQRY
+613 
-621 PVVGAGG
+621 GA
-628 TFPGSG
+628 
-634 GCPAAT
+634 

>member
-334 PDQDGV
+334 PNQDGV

-379 RPLQGTCGYPRIPP
+379 RPLQGTLSVDGQPITEDNRVAYRQLFSSVFTDFYLFNRLLQGDGAEVRVDEVDDWLKTLGMQHKVRQADGRLSDIRFSQGQRKRLALLMAVMEQRDCLLLDEWAADQDPQFRQFFYHALLPRLQAQGKTIIAITHDDHY
-393 VFAGK
+393 FDRADRLLKMDAGQLIEL
-398 MGDNMVHSSRYKHEY
+398 D
-413 ERFARHEAPRIA
+413 
-425 VIGAGQSAAEIYLDL
+425 GQSAR
-440 MNQYPHGNM
+440 H
-449 DLISRSRALHPSDDS
+449 SVHAL
-464 AFVNEIFDPAFT
+464 
-476 DTIYGRPEAER
+476 REA
-487 RDFLQRFSQTNY
+487 
-499 AVVDMA
+499 
-505 EIEQIYERLY
+505 
-515 LQKITG
+515 
-521 KVQHRYLSNRDIV
+521 
-534 AVVNDGKTVQMT
+534 
-546 LRDKDTGVEQVE
+546 
-558 EYDGVVLATGYNRDG
+558 
-573 HERLLAPMADWL
+573 
-585 SPQGIERCYRLPMA
+585 
-599 EGCHANVFLQGCCE
+599 
-613 ETPWAQRY
+613 
-621 PVVGAGG
+621 GA
-628 TFPGSG
+628 
-634 GCPAAT
+634 